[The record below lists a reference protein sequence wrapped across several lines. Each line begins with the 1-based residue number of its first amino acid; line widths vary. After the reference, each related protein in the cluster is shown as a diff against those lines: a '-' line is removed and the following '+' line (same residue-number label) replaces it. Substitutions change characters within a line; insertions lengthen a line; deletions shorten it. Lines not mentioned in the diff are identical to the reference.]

1 MCIVVN
7 EMFVKM
13 RLTTLRSRLL
23 NTRGVKTMK
32 DSIKRKEQALVN
44 AAAAAAE
51 PILPPLTKKITA
63 PNKKEQ
69 ALVNTVTT
77 TAAEAILPPVAKKT
91 TATKR
96 KEITAAAE
104 TILSPPSSLTPP
116 PTKAKSKKRATDSSA
131 SSVSSSPSTP
141 STAPREVI
149 INSPLS
155 EPTWLKSCIRFEDND
170 LVIISKPAGIASQPG
185 GNEPSINDYLEQ
197 LEEMTGSSL
206 LRSVHRLDRDT
217 SGLLMLA
224 RSKESA
230 AALSEG
236 LREGS
241 IKKYYIGL
249 SLSPPSPI
257 ISSSSSIIRTSNA
270 GQGFSIVEGICKHP
284 IERTQWKQG
293 SPGIIESSEQWSAET
308 LFKATTFMST
318 GFTIWR
324 LSPLTGRRHQLR
336 QHVLELTNRMG
347 GLIGDSKYYGKSKN
361 SLNAEA
367 GLMLHAFQLTI
378 PANTLGQHQVRDLI
392 VREEL
397 PERIQKLLRL
407 HSIPSRIIA
416 VALD

>member
-13 RLTTLRSRLL
+13 RLSLL
-23 NTRGVKTMK
+23 DLSTRGVKTMK

-44 AAAAAAE
+44 AAAAAEA
-51 PILPPLTKKITA
+51 ILPPLTKKIMA
-63 PNKKEQ
+63 PKKKEQ
-69 ALVNTVTT
+69 ALVNTATT
-77 TAAEAILPPVAKKT
+77 TTTAEAILPPVAKKT
-91 TATKR
+91 TAPKR

-116 PTKAKSKKRATDSSA
+116 PTKAKSKKRVTDSSA
-131 SSVSSSPSTP
+131 SSVSSSPRPLTP

-185 GNEPSINDYLEQ
+185 GNEPSINDFLEQ

-249 SLSPPSPI
+249 SLSPPSPM

-308 LFKATTFMST
+308 FFKATTFMST

-324 LSPLTGRRHQLR
+324 LSPFTGRRHQLR

>member
-1 MCIVVN
+1 
-7 EMFVKM
+7 
-13 RLTTLRSRLL
+13 
-23 NTRGVKTMK
+23 
-32 DSIKRKEQALVN
+32 
-44 AAAAAAE
+44 
-51 PILPPLTKKITA
+51 
-63 PNKKEQ
+63 
-69 ALVNTVTT
+69 
-77 TAAEAILPPVAKKT
+77 
-91 TATKR
+91 
-96 KEITAAAE
+96 
-104 TILSPPSSLTPP
+104 
-116 PTKAKSKKRATDSSA
+116 
-131 SSVSSSPSTP
+131 
-141 STAPREVI
+141 
-149 INSPLS
+149 
-155 EPTWLKSCIRFEDND
+155 
-170 LVIISKPAGIASQPG
+170 
-185 GNEPSINDYLEQ
+185 LEQ
-197 LEEMTGSSL
+197 IEEMTGSSL

-249 SLSPPSPI
+249 SLSPPSPM
-257 ISSSSSIIRTSNA
+257 ISSSSSSNA

-293 SPGIIESSEQWSAET
+293 SPGIVESSEQWSAET

-336 QHVLELTNRMG
+336 QHVLELTNRAG

-361 SLNAEA
+361 ALNAET

-378 PANTLGQHQVRDLI
+378 PANTLAHQVRDLI

-416 VALD
+416 AALD